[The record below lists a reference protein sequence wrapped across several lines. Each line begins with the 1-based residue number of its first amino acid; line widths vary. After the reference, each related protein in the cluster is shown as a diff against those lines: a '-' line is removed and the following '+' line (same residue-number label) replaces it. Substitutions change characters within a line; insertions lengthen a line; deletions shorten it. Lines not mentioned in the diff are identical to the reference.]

1 MQPSSS
7 LLQQSGWVKKHCV
20 RRCCSNKSQRS
31 SGLVLGEKGGNTMS
45 RKSSLGHPEVYQG
58 EKGGNLL
65 PWKYVPQIVAAKK
78 K

>member
-1 MQPSSS
+1 
-7 LLQQSGWVKKHCV
+7 
-20 RRCCSNKSQRS
+20 
-31 SGLVLGEKGGNTMS
+31 MS